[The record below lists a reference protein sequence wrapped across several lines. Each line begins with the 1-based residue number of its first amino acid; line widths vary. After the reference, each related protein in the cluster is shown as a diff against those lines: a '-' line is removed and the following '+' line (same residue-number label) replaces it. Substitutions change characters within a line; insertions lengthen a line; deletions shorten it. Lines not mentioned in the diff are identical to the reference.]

1 MLQNNI
7 ITKHMENKKWREGRP
22 ITDEELNELRKRFRD
37 YIVRTGETNPYYEIV
52 LDDENEKTNNEDK

>member
-1 MLQNNI
+1 
-7 ITKHMENKKWREGRP
+7 MENKKWREGRP

-37 YIVRTGETNPYYEIV
+37 YIERTGETNPYYEIV